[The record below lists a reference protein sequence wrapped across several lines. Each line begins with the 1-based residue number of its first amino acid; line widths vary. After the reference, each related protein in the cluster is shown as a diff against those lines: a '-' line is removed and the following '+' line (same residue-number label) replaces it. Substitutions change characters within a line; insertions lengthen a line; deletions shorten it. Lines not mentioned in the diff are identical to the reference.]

1 METSIFPQ
9 GISQAFDQ
17 WMCLRECTVDIREG
31 DVTPYARASQVGEE
45 ARVGGGGGGEVEK
58 VASMVK
64 LENQSRNLRVNFIT
78 SLFHYSFL
86 LRSSQG

>member
-1 METSIFPQ
+1 M
-9 GISQAFDQ
+9 
-17 WMCLRECTVDIREG
+17 
-31 DVTPYARASQVGEE
+31 TPYARGSQVGEE
-45 ARVGGGGGGEVEK
+45 GRVGREVEK

-86 LRSSQG
+86 LRSSQGYGLWVPSMALW